1 MTAQHFNGFTPLPPY
16 PTPDMPDD
24 SYNAAA
30 YATTAAYPLMISEMT
45 AAAAVVENNANLSEQ
60 QAGEASQAAQA
71 AAATLID
78 VRTAAN
84 GAFAAAN
91 YKGEWS
97 TLSGA
102 LNVPATVTHL
112 GRLWYLKLNLAN
124 VASQAP
130 ALGSTY
136 WGEVSRNDFTVLP
149 CPAGTTIAADRGMY
163 RMSSG
168 SSVLQLPAS
177 PFHGMVVAAVNV
189 SGTLTPY
196 IQRNGKT
203 ICGDAEDYLMNQLN
217 WQIALQYDSASNDWV
232 RISGVT
238 AYTAAQPAIASA
250 NTWTAPQNFTGG
262 MNMNGSPVVARGINV
277 DGEWVRFADGTQI
290 CWRATGTSAIS
301 TAAGAIFVNGAAL
314 GPYNWPVPFVGQ
326 VVEMY
331 TGYKLDGAAG
341 HCWAAATQRGGQ
353 TQTGALQLF
362 RATSS
367 AEAFYAV
374 IIGIGRWN

>member
-1 MTAQHFNGFTPLPPY
+1 MPIVAVPPIRDLGTVPNNNMDEATFNVTAENFTTQMAPWGGDVKAVAESAK
-16 PTPDMPDD
+16 T
-24 SYNAAA
+24 NAEYSNERAVNA
-30 YATTAAYPLMISEMT
+30 NTSAET
-45 AAAAVVENNANLSEQ
+45 AAARLA
-60 QAGEASQAAQA
+60 
-71 AAATLID
+71 D
-78 VRTAAN
+78 VQTAAN

-97 TLSGA
+97 TLTGA

-124 VASQAP
+124 VTTQAP

-136 WGEVSRNDFTVLP
+136 WGEVSRNDFTVYA
-149 CPAGTTIAADRGMY
+149 CPAGTTVAADRGMY

-189 SGTLTPY
+189 SGALTPY

-203 ICGDAEDYLMNQLN
+203 ICGDAEDYVMNVLN

-250 NTWTAPQNFTGG
+250 NTWTALQNFTGG
-262 MNMNGSPVVARGINV
+262 LNMNGNPVVQRGSNAN
-277 DGEWVRFADGTQI
+277 GRFTRFADGTQH
-290 CWRATGTSAIS
+290 CWREVVATLSATTAYGPGYITARHDATFPAPFISAPITEMQLVYAAAPVPSQVYVAEFLTDRWANHWYSPQSGSINVRAYLFATGDW
-301 TAAGAIFVNGAAL
+301 
-314 GPYNWPVPFVGQ
+314 Y
-326 VVEMY
+326 
-331 TGYKLDGAAG
+331 
-341 HCWAAATQRGGQ
+341 
-353 TQTGALQLF
+353 
-362 RATSS
+362 
-367 AEAFYAV
+367 
-374 IIGIGRWN
+374 

>member
-1 MTAQHFNGFTPLPPY
+1 MDEATFNVTAENFTTQMAPWGGDVKAVAESAKTNAEY
-16 PTPDMPDD
+16 SNQRAND
-24 SYNAAA
+24 SNTSA
-30 YATTAAYPLMISEMT
+30 ET
-45 AAAAVVENNANLSEQ
+45 AAARLV
-60 QAGEASQAAQA
+60 
-71 AAATLID
+71 D
-78 VRTAAN
+78 VQTAAN

-97 TLSGA
+97 TLTGA

-124 VASQAP
+124 VTTQAP

-136 WGEVSRNDFTVLP
+136 WGEVSRNDFTVYA

-168 SSVLQLPAS
+168 SSVLQLPAN

-203 ICGDAEDYLMNQLN
+203 ICGDAEDYVMNVLN
-217 WQIALQYDSASNDWV
+217 WQIALQFDSASNDWV
-232 RISGVT
+232 RINGVT

-250 NTWTAPQNFTGG
+250 NTWTALQNFTGG
-262 MNMNGSPVVARGINV
+262 LNMNGNAVVARGINAN
-277 DGEWVRFADGTQI
+277 GEYVRFGDGTQI
-290 CWRATGTSAIS
+290 CWRASGTSTIAS
-301 TAAGAIFVNGAAL
+301 AAGSLFVNGSSL
-314 GPYNWPVPFVGQ
+314 GPLDWPVPFSAPPQEVFTGQ
-326 VVEMY
+326 
-331 TGYKLDGAAG
+331 KLDGTAG
-341 HCWAAATQRGGQ
+341 HCWAAATSRGTA
-353 TQTGALQLF
+353 TQTGSFQLF

-367 AEAFYAV
+367 TDGFYAQIMGV
-374 IIGIGRWN
+374 GRWF

>member
-1 MTAQHFNGFTPLPPY
+1 MPIVAVPPIRDLGTVPNNNMDEATFNVTAENFTTQMAPWGGDVKAVAESAKTNAEY
-16 PTPDMPDD
+16 SNQRAND
-24 SYNAAA
+24 SNTSA
-30 YATTAAYPLMISEMT
+30 ET
-45 AAAAVVENNANLSEQ
+45 AAARLV
-60 QAGEASQAAQA
+60 
-71 AAATLID
+71 D
-78 VRTAAN
+78 VQTAAN

-97 TLSGA
+97 TLTGA
-102 LNVPATVTHL
+102 LAVPATVTHL

-124 VASQAP
+124 VTTQAP

-136 WGEVSRNDFTVLP
+136 WGEVSRNDFTVLA
-149 CPAGTTIAADRGMY
+149 CPAGTTVAADRGLY

-262 MNMNGSPVVARGINV
+262 LNMNGSPVVESGSNANGTYTR
-277 DGEWVRFADGTQI
+277 WADGTQE
-290 CWRATGTSAIS
+290 CTKVLTTSAGS
-301 TAAGAIFVNGAAL
+301 TTAKGALFAGPVTFGGGFL
-314 GPYNWPVPFVGQ
+314 VPFIATPSVAASGTDSAGGGWVAMDIFPDAGNWGSYSTRNTSAVG
-326 VVEMY
+326 
-331 TGYKLDGAAG
+331 TAG
-341 HCWAAATQRGGQ
+341 TIYLTAR
-353 TQTGALQLF
+353 
-362 RATSS
+362 
-367 AEAFYAV
+367 
-374 IIGIGRWN
+374 GRWK

>member
-1 MTAQHFNGFTPLPPY
+1 
-16 PTPDMPDD
+16 MPDD

-84 GAFAAAN
+84 GAFAAAS
-91 YKGEWS
+91 YKGDWMNL
-97 TLSGA
+97 TGA

-124 VASQAP
+124 VTSQAP

-136 WGEVSRNDFTVLP
+136 WGEVSRNDFTVLA
-149 CPAGTTIAADRGMY
+149 CPAGTTVAADRGMY

-203 ICGDAEDYLMNQLN
+203 ICGDAEDYVMNVLN
-217 WQIALQYDSASNDWV
+217 WQIMLQYDSASNDWV

-250 NTWTAPQNFTGG
+250 NTWTSPQNFTGG
-262 MNMNGSPVVARGINV
+262 LNMNGNPVVQRGSNAS
-277 DGEWVRFADGTQI
+277 GRFTRYADGTQH
-290 CWRATGTSAIS
+290 CWREVVATLSATTSYGSGFITARHDAFFPAPFIS
-301 TAAGAIFVNGAAL
+301 APITEMQLVYAAAPVPSQVYVAEFLTDRWANHWYSPQSGSINVRAYLFAAGDW
-314 GPYNWPVPFVGQ
+314 Y
-326 VVEMY
+326 
-331 TGYKLDGAAG
+331 
-341 HCWAAATQRGGQ
+341 
-353 TQTGALQLF
+353 
-362 RATSS
+362 
-367 AEAFYAV
+367 
-374 IIGIGRWN
+374 

>member
-1 MTAQHFNGFTPLPPY
+1 MPIVEVPPIRDLGTVPNNNMDEATFNVTAENFTTQMAPWGG
-16 PTPDMPDD
+16 DVKAVAD
-24 SYNAAA
+24 SAKTNAEYSNQRANDSNTSA
-30 YATTAAYPLMISEMT
+30 ET
-45 AAAAVVENNANLSEQ
+45 AAAR
-60 QAGEASQAAQA
+60 
-71 AAATLID
+71 LID
-78 VRTAAN
+78 VQTAAN

-97 TLSGA
+97 TLTGA

-124 VASQAP
+124 VTTQAP

-136 WGEVSRNDFTVLP
+136 WGEVSRNDFTVFP

-189 SGTLTPY
+189 SGTLSPY

-203 ICGDAEDYLMNQLN
+203 ICGDAEDYVMNVLN
-217 WQIALQYDSASNDWV
+217 WQIMLQFDSASNDWV
-232 RISGVT
+232 RINGVT

-262 MNMNGSPVVARGINV
+262 LSVGDGKMFLRKTVNVAAPAYSASTVTSSSSPHGIAITKIKAVSAATVSSGGSLIIPPEFGLNPASRYSV
-277 DGEWVRFADGTQI
+277 
-290 CWRATGTSAIS
+290 
-301 TAAGAIFVNGAAL
+301 
-314 GPYNWPVPFVGQ
+314 Y
-326 VVEMY
+326 
-331 TGYKLDGAAG
+331 LDGSTCVVSLAAN
-341 HCWAAATQRGGQ
+341 QGQ
-353 TQTGALQLF
+353 DISGKTVAF
-362 RATSS
+362 VIEY
-367 AEAFYAV
+367 EA
-374 IIGIGRWN
+374 

>member
-1 MTAQHFNGFTPLPPY
+1 MPIVAVPPIRDLGTVPNNNMDEATFNVTAENFTTQMAPWGGDVKAVAESAKTNAEY
-16 PTPDMPDD
+16 SNQRAND
-24 SYNAAA
+24 SNTSA
-30 YATTAAYPLMISEMT
+30 ET
-45 AAAAVVENNANLSEQ
+45 AAARLV
-60 QAGEASQAAQA
+60 
-71 AAATLID
+71 D
-78 VRTAAN
+78 VQTAAN

-97 TLSGA
+97 TLTGA

-124 VASQAP
+124 VTTQAP

-136 WGEVSRNDFTVLP
+136 WGEVSRNDFTVYA

-168 SSVLQLPAS
+168 SSVLQLPAN

-203 ICGDAEDYLMNQLN
+203 ICGDAEDYVMNVLN
-217 WQIALQYDSASNDWV
+217 WQIALQFDSASNDWV

-262 MNMNGSPVVARGINV
+262 LNMSGKPVVARISNAY
-277 DGEWVRFADGTQI
+277 GECLQFGDGTQI
-290 CWRATGTSAIS
+290 CSQLIAQASRTFAPGDVVGNAGWVFPVAFISRPRVVASLEGLSSFLFGFGHELVDANQVTNIFYRYNGTS
-301 TAAGAIFVNGAAL
+301 N
-314 GPYNWPVPFVGQ
+314 
-326 VVEMY
+326 
-331 TGYKLDGAAG
+331 LDARVMSIDLLA
-341 HCWAAATQRGGQ
+341 
-353 TQTGALQLF
+353 
-362 RATSS
+362 
-367 AEAFYAV
+367 
-374 IIGIGRWN
+374 IGRWF

>member
-1 MTAQHFNGFTPLPPY
+1 MPIVAVPPIRDLGTVPNNNMDEATFNVTAETFTSN
-16 PTPDMPDD
+16 MPQWGGDLKAVAD
-24 SYNAAA
+24 SAKTNAEYSNQRANDSNTSA
-30 YATTAAYPLMISEMT
+30 ET
-45 AAAAVVENNANLSEQ
+45 AAARLV
-60 QAGEASQAAQA
+60 
-71 AAATLID
+71 D
-78 VRTAAN
+78 VQTAAN

-124 VASQAP
+124 VTTQAP

-149 CPAGTTIAADRGMY
+149 CPAGTTLAADRCMY

-177 PFHGMVVAAVNV
+177 PFHGMVVAAVNA

-203 ICGDAEDYLMNQLN
+203 IGGDAEDYLMNQLG
-217 WQIALQYDSASNDWV
+217 WQIMLQFDSASNDWV

-250 NTWTAPQNFTGG
+250 NTWLAPQNFSAGLSAPNVVG
-262 MNMNGSPVVARGINV
+262 LSGVAVDFASIPFNAEGSLSP
-277 DGEWVRFADGTQI
+277 
-290 CWRATGTSAIS
+290 ATEAANS
-301 TAAGAIFVNGAAL
+301 AAGMPALARNGPYWWQVRKTGDESRGLAIAVQVFSGGGNGRMFVNTVHDKQWNG
-314 GPYNWPVPFVGQ
+314 W
-326 VVEMY
+326 VE
-331 TGYKLDGAAG
+331 K
-341 HCWAAATQRGGQ
+341 
-353 TQTGALQLF
+353 
-362 RATSS
+362 
-367 AEAFYAV
+367 
-374 IIGIGRWN
+374 